1 MSDDEPSENPRRG
14 IPLSEAFAGIDFD
27 QGGRLAEA
35 FKATSEMSERLSA
48 VMSQRVTPSLRVPEV
63 TVPQIDWSR
72 TPEARTA
79 RATEDMVER
88 LDEYQGSVAALVAA
102 LQAEAVE
109 QRERAERAEAR
120 EQQADVRER
129 KMLRLTQISVV
140 FAFLALLAAVLVPLV
155 A

>member
-1 MSDDEPSENPRRG
+1 M
-14 IPLSEAFAGIDFD
+14 SEAFANLDFD
-27 QGGRLAEA
+27 RGGRLAEA
-35 FKATSEMSERLSA
+35 FKATSEMGERLSA
-48 VMSQRVTPSLRVPEV
+48 VMSQRVPPSLSAHEIM
-63 TVPQIDWSR
+63 VPQIDLSR

-79 RATEDMVER
+79 RATEDMVGR
-88 LDEYQGSVAALVAA
+88 LDQYQGSVAALVAA

-140 FAFLALLAAVLVPLV
+140 FAFLALLAAVLVPVV